1 MFKQNLLASGIASA
15 LLFSLPV
22 QAASITGTVT
32 DSKGN
37 PVAGADVKI
46 EGEKKVVKTDAN
58 GRYEIIDMSGKKVHI
73 HVYSPAFLHGDKDL
87 GLVSDAQ
94 VVNFTLEPAAVENIL
109 VTANALR
116 TSVLESVTP
125 VSVIS
130 HEQLATKQAA
140 TLGDTLKQ
148 VPGVHSTYFSAVSS
162 SPIIRGNDGPRVKIV
177 QNSLDAADV
186 SRIGPDHNV
195 AVGVAGATQI
205 EVLRGPATLQYG
217 SGAIGG
223 VVNVVDNRIPSEVN
237 EGVSGEFNAN
247 YSTVND
253 GTFASGLVNAG
264 SGNWAFHANGY
275 VRETDN
281 TEIPGDAE
289 LGVHDEHNHGV
300 IENTDMD
307 VDNLVAGLSY
317 VGKDGYFGF
326 AVEQLNNFYGVP
338 GHMHADEAHDD
349 EHDDEIHTDEIHS
362 DEEHAADGVKLDVD
376 MTRYQVAGEWH
387 SPFAGITNLTFAA
400 GYTDYQ
406 HSEIE
411 AGQLGTVFSNEAT
424 DVRIAAYHKGIGD
437 WHGVLGLQFND
448 GSYVAEGEE
457 AYTPTTD
464 SNSYALFVVE
474 QKRINDVTIELGA
487 RFERNE
493 YSAGDVDIA
502 LAAQHLDADHTDH
515 FHDAQD
521 VEYFLGD
528 YSFNNVSGSVG
539 FNWEYN
545 QGESVAVTVS
555 HSERAPSH
563 QELFSAGQHLAT
575 QSYDLGL
582 VYAISDHGW
591 LGESLQDVEQEVST
605 NLDLTLR
612 KYTGDWG
619 YTASFFYNQSNDYIY
634 QSNTGLIA
642 EAVAH
647 EHGDEA
653 EHDEAEVDDHAEE
666 LHDEHD
672 AHGEAATLPIYAFR
686 QSDATLYGFEVEAFY
701 DVSDALRLSGFT
713 DYTRAKLDN
722 EDLPRIPPLRV
733 GVGLDYQANNWNI
746 DVSVTYYD
754 DQDKVAP
761 NETVTDDYVLL
772 DASVQYE
779 LNQAN
784 VDWVFYLRGENLT
797 DEEARVHTSF
807 LKSLAPLPGRNLTV
821 GVRALF

>member
-1 MFKQNLLASGIASA
+1 MFKQKLLVSGIASA
-15 LLFSLPV
+15 LFLSCSV
-22 QAASITGTVT
+22 QASSISGTVT
-32 DSKGN
+32 DSKGR
-37 PVAGADVKI
+37 PISGAEIKI
-46 EGEKKVVKTDAN
+46 EGDNKIVKTDSN
-58 GRYEIIDMSGKKVHI
+58 GRYEINDTSGKRIHL
-73 HVYSPAFLHGDKDL
+73 HVYSPSYLHGDKDL
-87 GLVSDAQ
+87 GVVSEAQ
-94 VVNFTLEPAAVENIL
+94 VANFILEPSSVENIL

-125 VSVIS
+125 VSVIG
-130 HEQLATKQAA
+130 HEQLASKQAA

-223 VVNVVDNRIPSEVN
+223 VVNVVDNRIPTQVS
-237 EGVSGEFNAN
+237 EGVSGEVNAN
-247 YSTVND
+247 YSTVNN
-253 GTFASGLVNAG
+253 GNFISGLVDAG
-264 SGNWAFHANGY
+264 KGNWAFHANGY
-275 VRETDN
+275 MRETEN
-281 TEIPGDAE
+281 TEIPGEAE
-289 LGVHDEHNHGV
+289 IGVQDEHNYGV

-307 VDNLVAGLSY
+307 VDNIVAGLSY
-317 VGKDGYFGF
+317 IGNDGYVGF

-338 GHMHADEAHDD
+338 GHMHAGEEHEEDEYAADE
-349 EHDDEIHTDEIHS
+349 EHD
-362 DEEHAADGVKLDVD
+362 HAADGVKLDVD

-387 SPFAGITNLTFAA
+387 SPIEGITNITFAA

-411 AGQLGTVFSNEAT
+411 AGQIGTVFSNEAT
-424 DVRIAAYHKGIGD
+424 DIRMAAYHKGIGD
-437 WHGVLGLQFND
+437 WHGVLGVQFND

-464 SNSYALFVVE
+464 SNSYAIFLVE
-474 QKRINDVTIELGA
+474 QKRIEDVTIELGA
-487 RFERNE
+487 RIERNE
-493 YSAGDVDIA
+493 YSAGYVDIA
-502 LAAQHLDADHTDH
+502 LAAQHDDADHTGH

-521 VEYFLGD
+521 VEYYLGD
-528 YSFNNVSGSVG
+528 YSFTNFSGSVG
-539 FNWEYN
+539 FNWEYT

-591 LGESLQDVEQEVST
+591 LGESLQSVEQEVST
-605 NLDLTLR
+605 NLDVTLR

-642 EAVAH
+642 EAS
-647 EHGDEA
+647 
-653 EHDEAEVDDHAEE
+653 EHDHGAESEPDVHDDHADELLEDNHDHEE
-666 LHDEHD
+666 S
-672 AHGEAATLPIYAFR
+672 AALPIFAFR
-686 QSDATLYGFEVEAFY
+686 QSDATLYGFEIEAFY
-701 DVSDALRLSGFT
+701 DVSEALRLSAFT
-713 DYTRAKLDN
+713 DYTRAKLSN

-733 GVGLDYQANNWNI
+733 GAGLDYQVGSWNA

-754 DQDKVAP
+754 EQDKTAP
-761 NETVTDDYVLL
+761 NETATDDYVLL

-779 LNQAN
+779 FNKSN
-784 VDWVFYLRGENLT
+784 VDWIFYVRGENLT

-807 LKSLAPLPGRNLTV
+807 LKSLAPLPGRNLTI
-821 GVRALF
+821 GMRAVF